1 MTDSEMLALIR
12 ALLPDTYSESKDWR
26 GGNVTERIMWLKF
39 MVESKTEE
47 VDRLIDILNGNR
59 IKAQAAEIERLRGE
73 RERLALAICGG
84 EDAPGYANAQ
94 TIETLEKVARDNHN
108 TTMEQIDRI
117 KSQAAEIERLRDD
130 LKKEIEEKLDAIS
143 TLDAWFDRRKLA
155 HDSLDQA
162 VVDAASGYLRT
173 SRCGGMK
180 QKDSDL
186 VLAVIQN
193 MARLS
198 VFADLFARST
208 LAELTGAKP

>member
-1 MTDSEMLALIR
+1 MTDSEMLAMIR

-47 VDRLIDILNGNR
+47 VDRLIDILNDG
-59 IKAQAAEIERLRGE
+59 
-73 RERLALAICGG
+73 
-84 EDAPGYANAQ
+84 
-94 TIETLEKVARDNHN
+94 
-108 TTMEQIDRI
+108 RI

>member
-1 MTDSEMLALIR
+1 MNWTEAYLLADMEAEEMMRAEMTDSEMLALIR

-26 GGNVTERIMWLKF
+26 TGNVTERIICLKAWL
-39 MVESKTEE
+39 ESKTEE
-47 VDRLIDILNGNR
+47 VDRFIDILNDNR
-59 IKAQAAEIERLRGE
+59 TEAQAAEIERLRGE
-73 RERLALAICGG
+73 LA
-84 EDAPGYANAQ
+84 
-94 TIETLEKVARDNHN
+94 
-108 TTMEQIDRI
+108 
-117 KSQAAEIERLRDD
+117 
-130 LKKEIEEKLDAIS
+130 KEIEEKLDAIS

-208 LAELTGAKP
+208 LADLTGDNT